1 MKRKIGKT
9 SLGAGAA
16 LALLLT
22 GCGSKDNGAGNGAQ
36 AAAPLQQI
44 AAPNGDWTQTVS
56 LTPENGFRMGNPDA
70 PVKLVEYASLSCP
83 YCAKFDA
90 EGVPTLRDKYV
101 KSGQVSWE
109 YRTYMNHP
117 TDPAVSVLVHCQG
130 PATFFALADQL
141 YAAQEQWYGRLVA
154 TPQPQL
160 EQLQNLPVTQRNAT
174 IVKITGLDE
183 FFRQRGMPSGKIQSC
198 LADQALLDKV
208 AAITDLGNKDGI
220 NGTPNF
226 MLNGKLVP
234 DSADWKTLEPAL
246 RAAVR

>member
-1 MKRKIGKT
+1 MKAKIGI
-9 SLGAGAA
+9 GAA
-16 LALLLT
+16 ALLIALA
-22 GCGSKDNGAGNGAQ
+22 GCKKEGSAENGAQ
-36 AAAPLQQI
+36 ASNTPLQQVP
-44 AAPNGDWTQTVS
+44 APNGGDWTQAVS
-56 LTPENGFRMGNPDA
+56 ETPEGGYRMGNPNA

-83 YCAKFDA
+83 FCAAFDR

-130 PATFFALADQL
+130 PETFFALADQL
-141 YAAQEQWYGRLVA
+141 YTSQEQWYGRLVA

-160 EQLQNLPVTQRNAT
+160 QQLQNLPVTERNAT
-174 IVKITGLDE
+174 IARITGLDD
-183 FFRQRGMPSGKIQSC
+183 FFRQRGMPGSKVQSC
-198 LADQALLDKV
+198 LADQTMLNKV

-226 MLNGKLVP
+226 IINGKLVP
-234 DSADWKTLEPAL
+234 DTADWKTLEPAL
-246 RAAVR
+246 KAAVG